1 MVVVV
6 DMATKKGK
14 ETEYNDEKVQLLTAR
29 LEAVVNN
36 TACVH
41 DMTMGEVIEAI
52 LRLFDI
58 QHENK

>member
-1 MVVVV
+1 
-6 DMATKKGK
+6 MATKKQK
-14 ETEYNDEKVQLLTAR
+14 KQEYDEEKVQLLTAR

-36 TACVH
+36 TACIQ

-52 LRLFDI
+52 MRLFDI

>member
-1 MVVVV
+1 
-6 DMATKKGK
+6 MAIKKEK
-14 ETEYNDEKVQLLTAR
+14 KYEVRNEKVQLLTAR

-36 TACVH
+36 TACVQ

-52 LRLFDI
+52 MRLFDI